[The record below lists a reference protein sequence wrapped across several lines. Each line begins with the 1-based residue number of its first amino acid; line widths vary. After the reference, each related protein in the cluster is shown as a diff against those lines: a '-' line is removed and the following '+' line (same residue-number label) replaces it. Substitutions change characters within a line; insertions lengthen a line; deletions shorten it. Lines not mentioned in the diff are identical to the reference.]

1 MKRARCARLSREREA
16 AFFFYGTL
24 MDCNLLSGV
33 LGRRVAP
40 RALLPARLLNH
51 RRAAVRGAAYPV
63 VLFRRGASVRGVV
76 LRRVKPT
83 ERVRL
88 CAYEGDGYGPV
99 CAMVELP
106 GERRVQVFLFK
117 PKPGAYTISSRPWSL
132 GTWRLHYKRL
142 EIAPLTKDFLA
153 APPP

>member
-1 MKRARCARLSREREA
+1 MRRARCARLSQARDV

-24 MDCNLLSGV
+24 MDRDLLSEV
-33 LGRRVAP
+33 LGRPVPP

-51 RRAAVRGAAYPV
+51 SRAAVRGAAYPV

-88 CAYEGDGYGPV
+88 CAYEGDGYGSV
-99 CAMVELP
+99 CAMAELP

-132 GTWRLHYKRL
+132 ATWRLHYKRL
-142 EIAPLTKDFLA
+142 EVAPLAKDFLA